1 MRLPELHVADAFDR
15 LRDEMERVVNRLG
28 VGNGDGLERSA
39 WIPSADLSERDDE
52 FEIRCEIPGVDP
64 ANIDVSVSGRTVTI
78 SGHKE
83 EVREEK
89 DELCRTCECRHG
101 SFRRAFTLP
110 AEIDADSIRAEG
122 ADGIL
127 TVVVHKGVEEGRR
140 RVPVHQGRSVATSRS
155 GKPSGK
161 GHALAGSSK

>member
-15 LRDEMERVVNRLG
+15 LREEMERVVNRLG

-78 SGHKE
+78 SGTTW
-83 EVREEK
+83 RSAWAY
-89 DELCRTCECRHG
+89 CRSWASWNAATA
-101 SFRRAFTLP
+101 SAK
-110 AEIDADSIRAEG
+110 
-122 ADGIL
+122 ADGSAKVTPI
-127 TVVVHKGVEEGRR
+127 
-140 RVPVHQGRSVATSRS
+140 S
-155 GKPSGK
+155 
-161 GHALAGSSK
+161 